1 MNRAG
6 TSAPAGT
13 NAAVATARVGRKRRT
28 SKAQPRKTIIYLHG
42 FNSSPQ
48 SNKARVFGREMT
60 QRGLGDRF
68 ICPKLPHRPAEAIAL
83 VERELAKHGA
93 DAVTF
98 VGSSLGG
105 FYATYLA
112 ETHGT
117 RAVLLNPAVTPQADL
132 ESYLGAQRNLYTDE
146 EYELT
151 PAHLADWR
159 ALAVPVTR
167 PERYLLIVETG
178 DEVLDYRAAVAKYQG
193 AHQIVVEGGD
203 HTLKSFPEHIPLIL
217 AFAGLAPA

>member
-1 MNRAG
+1 M
-6 TSAPAGT
+6 
-13 NAAVATARVGRKRRT
+13 
-28 SKAQPRKTIIYLHG
+28 IIYLHG

-48 SNKARVFGREMT
+48 SHKAQYFAAEMAR
-60 QRGLGDRF
+60 RGLGDRVV
-68 ICPKLPHRPAEAIAL
+68 CPALPHRPAEAIAL
-83 VERELAKHGA
+83 AEREFAKHSA
-93 DAVTF
+93 AAVTF

-132 ESYLGAQRNLYTDE
+132 ESYLGVQRNLYTGDE
-146 EYELT
+146 YLLT
-151 PAHLADWR
+151 PDHLTEWR

-178 DEVLDYRAAVAKYQG
+178 DEVLDYRAAVAKYRG
-193 AHQIVVEGGD
+193 ARHVVVQGGD

>member
-1 MNRAG
+1 MG
-6 TSAPAGT
+6 DPA
-13 NAAVATARVGRKRRT
+13 ATGRVRTGRKPRASR
-28 SKAQPRKTIIYLHG
+28 ARPRKMIFYLHG
-42 FNSSPQ
+42 FNSSAQ
-48 SNKARVFGREMT
+48 SNKARIFGREMT
-60 QRGLGDRF
+60 QRGLGDQF
-68 ICPKLPHRPAEAIAL
+68 FCPDLPHRPAEAIAL
-83 VERELAKHGA
+83 VEREFVKHGA

-132 ESYLGAQRNLYTDE
+132 KSYLGIQRNLYTDE

-151 PAHLADWR
+151 RTHIEEWR
-159 ALAVPVTR
+159 ALEVPVTR

-178 DEVLDYRAAVAKYQG
+178 DEVLDYRAAVARYDG
-193 AHQIVVEGGD
+193 ARQVVIEGGD

-217 AFAGLAPA
+217 AFSGLAPV